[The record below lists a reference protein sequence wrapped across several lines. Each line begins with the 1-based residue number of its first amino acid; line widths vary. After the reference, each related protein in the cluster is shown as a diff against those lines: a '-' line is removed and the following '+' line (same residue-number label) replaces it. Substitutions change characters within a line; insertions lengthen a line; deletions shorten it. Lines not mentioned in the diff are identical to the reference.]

1 MKKIG
6 KPLDKDTLFRMKNI
20 LSVFLTV
27 LFGLYHLLLG
37 MLNKTRFNQAI
48 SAFYFTLAF
57 LRILILFS
65 IDAKRQK
72 TAERLELLL
81 LLFLDLTLVIPVI
94 LMLSGERE
102 VSIGTIP
109 AIANAAYTTF
119 KITTALTSFFGKKE
133 PESLIS
139 KHVKLHDSLLSV
151 LVLQNTL
158 ILTFQKGN
166 ETDMKILSCVSS
178 AVILLFMFL
187 DCIRLICQWRKKSE
201 QESKKKRGS

>member
-1 MKKIG
+1 
-6 KPLDKDTLFRMKNI
+6 MKNI
-20 LSVFLTV
+20 LSAFLTV

-65 IDAKRQK
+65 IDTTKRQK

-102 VSIGTIP
+102 VSIGTVP

-139 KHVKLHDSLLSV
+139 KHVKIHDSLLSL

-158 ILTFQKGN
+158 ILTFQKEN
-166 ETDMKILSCVSS
+166 VTDMKILSCVSN
-178 AVILLFMFL
+178 AVILLFRFL
-187 DCIRLICQWRKKSE
+187 DCIRLICQWRRKSE